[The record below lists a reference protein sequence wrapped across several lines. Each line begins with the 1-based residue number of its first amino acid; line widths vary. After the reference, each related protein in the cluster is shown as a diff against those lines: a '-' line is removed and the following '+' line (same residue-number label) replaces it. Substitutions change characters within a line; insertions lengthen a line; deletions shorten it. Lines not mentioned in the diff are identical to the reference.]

1 MAQRKKLKFGIF
13 QYWKP
18 TPLFLRKIGDT
29 CLGVSSFIAVTEYVS
44 PHKATAVLLLG
55 ITGKVLTN
63 LFSHE

>member
-18 TPLFLRKIGDT
+18 TPLFFRKIGDT
-29 CLGVSSFIAVTEYVS
+29 CLGVSAFLATTEIVS
-44 PHKATAVLLLG
+44 PHKATAVLILG
-55 ITGKVLTN
+55 IAGKVFTN